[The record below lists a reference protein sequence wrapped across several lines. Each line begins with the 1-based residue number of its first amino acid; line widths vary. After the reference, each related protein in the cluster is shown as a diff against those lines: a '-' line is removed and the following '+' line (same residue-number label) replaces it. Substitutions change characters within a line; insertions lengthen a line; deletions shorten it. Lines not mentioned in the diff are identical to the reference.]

1 MKNYKK
7 NITSSRQDRN
17 ELETLSLASYA
28 CKSAES
34 LGRKHTDMPH
44 PLRSCFARD
53 RDRIFHSRCFRR
65 LEYKTQV
72 FVNGT
77 ADHYRTR
84 LTHTME
90 MSAVGRT
97 LARILKANEDLT
109 ECICLSHD
117 IGHSPFGHAGEDVL
131 DELMKDHGGFD
142 HNLQSLRSIEVI
154 ESPYPDFQGLN
165 LTWEVR
171 AGLLK
176 HEAHIKDAQLDGH
189 SIGPFQSLEAQI
201 ADIADDMT
209 YHAHDVDDGLEAGIV
224 TLQQLET
231 TEFWRMAASATR
243 ERYPNLSEYQ
253 FVRATIRYML
263 EMQVIDTSEQAF
275 LALEQYTPK
284 NVQEVMTAP
293 GRIIDF
299 SPDMKAVLDQFSTF
313 MFENLYFHHSVADAT
328 QVSVKMMQKL
338 FLHYIEHPDNMG
350 RKANDRL
357 EQEGLW
363 RTVCDYV
370 AGCTDR
376 YAIEEFQRYGL
387 GEAG

>member
-1 MKNYKK
+1 MNHARKDWEQAEE
-7 NITSSRQDRN
+7 SH
-17 ELETLSLASYA
+17 LAPYA
-28 CKSAES
+28 SKSAES
-34 LGRKHTDMPH
+34 FGRKFTDMPH

-109 ECICLSHD
+109 ECICLAHD

-131 DELMKDHGGFD
+131 NDLMKNEGGFD

-154 ESPYPDFQGLN
+154 ESPYPNFQGLN

-176 HEAHIKDAQLDGH
+176 HEAHIEGAQLDGKP
-189 SIGPFQSLEAQI
+189 IGPFQSLEAQI
-201 ADIADDMT
+201 SDIADDMT

-243 ERYPNLSEYQ
+243 ARYSNLSEYQ
-253 FVRATIRYML
+253 FTRATLRYML
-263 EMQVIDTSEQAF
+263 EMQVINATDFAF
-275 LALEQYTPK
+275 KALNTHNPK
-284 NVQEVMTAP
+284 HVHEVMTAP
-293 GRIIDF
+293 SRVIDF
-299 SPDMKAVLDQFSTF
+299 SAEFKQILDEFTAF
-313 MFENLYFHHSVADAT
+313 MFKNLYFHHSVADAT
-328 QVSVKMMQKL
+328 QTSVKMMRKL
-338 FLHYIEHPDNMG
+338 FLHYIEAPETMG
-350 RKANDRL
+350 RKANERL
-357 EQEGLW
+357 ATEGLW

-370 AGCTDR
+370 SGCTDR
-376 YAIEEFQRYGL
+376 YAIEEYERHGL
-387 GEAG
+387 DKS